1 MPVTWVVDTL
11 VISYLN
17 MVKKCII
24 CNEEA
29 EFKIK
34 DNNEFYC
41 QECAQEHFADLSLL
55 QRIEEEAMALK
66 KTILEKTNGDTQDNK
81 YMEN

>member
-1 MPVTWVVDTL
+1 
-11 VISYLN
+11 

-29 EFKIK
+29 VFRIK

-41 QECAQEHFADLSLL
+41 EGCAEEHFADLSLL
-55 QRIEEEAMALK
+55 QKVEEEAIALK
-66 KTILEKTNGDTQDNK
+66 KLVLDRINDGNLQDNK
-81 YMEN
+81 NLEN

>member
-1 MPVTWVVDTL
+1 
-11 VISYLN
+11 
-17 MVKKCII
+17 MVKRCII

-55 QRIEEEAMALK
+55 QKIEEEAMALK
-66 KTILEKTNGDTQDNK
+66 KTVLGKINGDSQDDK
-81 YMEN
+81 DRED